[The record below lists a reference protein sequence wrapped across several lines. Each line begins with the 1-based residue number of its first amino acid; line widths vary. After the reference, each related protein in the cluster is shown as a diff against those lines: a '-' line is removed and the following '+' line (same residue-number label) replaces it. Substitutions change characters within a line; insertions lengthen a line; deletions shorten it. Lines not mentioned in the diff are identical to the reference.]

1 MCIYDYTSVFC
12 VYIHLLLFIHK
23 IQYMSV
29 SKLEPNTIYLYI
41 RLSQCKEDLAAR
53 KVRCLSPL
61 GGDFAVMLGI
71 IQQTQVSNEKTLV
84 IYYI

>member
-1 MCIYDYTSVFC
+1 
-12 VYIHLLLFIHK
+12 
-23 IQYMSV
+23 MSV

-71 IQQTQVSNEKTLV
+71 IQQTQVSNEKTMV

>member
-1 MCIYDYTSVFC
+1 
-12 VYIHLLLFIHK
+12 
-23 IQYMSV
+23 MSV

-71 IQQTQVSNEKTLV
+71 IQPTQVSNEKTLV
-84 IYYI
+84 IYYIYKGLYYPIV